1 MHGCGSLGT
10 NVLGTI
16 VACLL
21 CWASR
26 GPHTRKIATEIRIA
40 LMLRLLETYYGI
52 TALDGMSARL
62 SSGIITPLKLGL
74 LMQVANRIDD
84 RWLAGA

>member
-1 MHGCGSLGT
+1 
-10 NVLGTI
+10 
-16 VACLL
+16 
-21 CWASR
+21 
-26 GPHTRKIATEIRIA
+26 
-40 LMLRLLETYYGI
+40 MLRLLETYYGI

-62 SSGIITPLKLGL
+62 SSGIIAPLKLGL